1 MVAQVGYLMAGRS
14 RCWVALCA
22 VCTMHMETR
31 SAGFLVESQNQGQ
44 WFVSGLA
51 SKLIEHV
58 FWFMPQN
65 QQPWF
70 GDLILKITTTV
81 SWFVPQNQAGISL
94 SVAPQN
100 RRRDDGVGHVSRSG
114 GLLRLKVS
122 RARVFQSCLKTG
134 RGTTAGGAR
143 GTITDVALGSS

>member
-1 MVAQVGYLMAGRS
+1 MVAQVGYSMAGRS

-31 SAGFLVESQNQGQ
+31 SASFLVESQNQGR

-51 SKLIEHV
+51 SKLIGHV

-65 QQPWF
+65 QQLRF
-70 GDLILKITTTV
+70 GDLGLKITTTV
-81 SWFVPQNQAGISL
+81 SWFVPQNQAGLGL

-114 GLLRLKVS
+114 GLLHLKVS
-122 RARVFQSCLKTG
+122 RARVSQSCLKTG
-134 RGTTAGGAR
+134 GGTMVGGAR